1 MAATMPRLKFTITF
15 KIAILMLR
23 HEHYKPAFYSGI
35 NGFRIRRVIYIAI
48 VWTIIDIVTHLLNTD
63 ISEDN
68 FLRELVFRSILV
80 FVMSCFMGYLFV
92 FTFRTIFSDK
102 PLWVHF
108 LSKSFLVIL
117 AAGLMNLLVYILE
130 TAITDNRSL
139 SNALTDFFQNKLSIA
154 WVTKRM
160 LYWLV
165 IFSITQLFIE
175 INDKYAPGIF
185 ISILSG
191 KYKKPV
197 NENRIIMFMDLKD
210 STPIAEKLGHEDY
223 FLFIREF
230 IVHISNAIITH
241 EGIIYQYVG
250 DEVVVSWPLNK
261 KNTKKAL
268 ASIIEARRNIQKA
281 SEDFRREFD
290 IAPEFRVG
298 IHAGEVTIGE
308 IGVMKK
314 DLAMSGDTMNTTA
327 RIRSACNELNQKFIV
342 SKEFAEYAQL
352 DPWQFTSLGNVELK
366 GKSDG
371 IELFAL
377 NL

>member
-1 MAATMPRLKFTITF
+1 MLK
-15 KIAILMLR
+15 
-23 HEHYKPAFYSGI
+23 HEHYKPSIFRGI
-35 NGFRIRRVIYIAI
+35 NGFKIRRVMYIAVI
-48 VWTIIDIVTHLLNTD
+48 WTVIDIIVHLLNTD
-63 ISEDN
+63 ISESN
-68 FLRELVFRSILV
+68 FLRELVMRSMLV
-80 FVMSCFMGYLFV
+80 FVMSCLMGYLFV
-92 FTFRTIFSDK
+92 FTFRTLFSEK
-102 PLWVHF
+102 PLWIHF
-108 LSKSFLVIL
+108 LAKSFLVIM
-117 AAGLMNLLVYILE
+117 AAGLMNLLVHILE
-130 TAITDNRSL
+130 TAVTDNRSL
-139 SNALTDFFQNKLSIA
+139 TSALEYFFEYKLTAS
-154 WVTKRM
+154 WVVKRM

-165 IFSITQLFIE
+165 IFAVTQLFIE

-197 NENRIIMFMDLKD
+197 VENRIIMFMDLKD
-210 STPIAEKLGHEDY
+210 STPIAEKLGHENY
-223 FLFIREF
+223 FLFIRAF
-230 IVHISNAIITH
+230 ITYISNAIITH
-241 EGIIYQYVG
+241 DGIIYQYVG
-250 DEVVVSWPLNK
+250 DEVVVSWPLSK

-268 ASIIEARRNIQKA
+268 ASIIEARRNIQKM
-281 SEDFRREFD
+281 SEKFRREYD
-290 IAPEFRVG
+290 IVPEFRVG

-342 SKEFAEYAQL
+342 SKEFTEYAQL
-352 DPWQFTSLGNVELK
+352 EPYQYTSLGTIELK

>member
-1 MAATMPRLKFTITF
+1 MAMVGIMPRQKFTITS
-15 KIAILMLR
+15 KIATLMLR

-63 ISEDN
+63 ISADN
-68 FLRELVFRSILV
+68 FLRELVLRSVLV

-92 FTFRTIFSDK
+92 FTFRTILSDR

-139 SNALTDFFQNKLSIA
+139 GNALTDFFANKLTIS

-197 NENRIIMFMDLKD
+197 NENRIIMFMDLK
-210 STPIAEKLGHEDY
+210 
-223 FLFIREF
+223 
-230 IVHISNAIITH
+230 
-241 EGIIYQYVG
+241 
-250 DEVVVSWPLNK
+250 
-261 KNTKKAL
+261 
-268 ASIIEARRNIQKA
+268 
-281 SEDFRREFD
+281 
-290 IAPEFRVG
+290 
-298 IHAGEVTIGE
+298 
-308 IGVMKK
+308 
-314 DLAMSGDTMNTTA
+314 
-327 RIRSACNELNQKFIV
+327 
-342 SKEFAEYAQL
+342 
-352 DPWQFTSLGNVELK
+352 
-366 GKSDG
+366 
-371 IELFAL
+371 
-377 NL
+377 

>member
-1 MAATMPRLKFTITF
+1 
-15 KIAILMLR
+15 MLR

-35 NGFRIRRVIYIAI
+35 NGFRIRRVIYIALI
-48 VWTIIDIVTHLLNTD
+48 WTIIDIVVHLLNTD
-63 ISEDN
+63 ISHDN
-68 FLRELVFRSILV
+68 FIREILVRSLLV

-92 FTFRTIFSDK
+92 FTFRTIFADR

-117 AAGLMNLLVYILE
+117 AAGLMNLVVHVVE
-130 TAITDNRSL
+130 TSVSEGKSVSEAL
-139 SNALTDFFQNKLSIA
+139 SDFYEYKLSVS
-154 WVTKRM
+154 WVIKRM

-165 IFSITQLFIE
+165 IFSVTQLFIE
-175 INDKYAPGIF
+175 INDKYAPGVF

-197 NENRIIMFMDLKD
+197 AENRIIMFMDLKD

-223 FLFIREF
+223 FMFIREF
-230 IVHISNAIITH
+230 IYHISSALITH
-241 EGIIYQYVG
+241 NGTIYQYVG

-261 KNTKKAL
+261 RNAKSAL
-268 ASIIEARRNIQKA
+268 ASIIEARRNIQKV
-281 SEDFRREFD
+281 SEDFRRDFD
-290 IAPEFRVG
+290 IVPEFRVG

-342 SKEFAEYAQL
+342 SKEFAQFARL
-352 DPWQFTSLGNVELK
+352 DPWQYTALGNVELK

-371 IELFAL
+371 VELFAL

>member
-1 MAATMPRLKFTITF
+1 MLK
-15 KIAILMLR
+15 

-35 NGFRIRRVIYIAI
+35 NGFRIRRVLYIAI
-48 VWTIIDIVTHLLNTD
+48 IWTIIDIVVHLLNTD
-63 ISEDN
+63 ISQDN
-68 FLRELVFRSILV
+68 YVREIILRSILV

-92 FTFRTIFSDK
+92 FSFRTLFSDK

-108 LSKSFLVIL
+108 LAKSFLVIL
-117 AAGLMNLLVYILE
+117 AAGLMNLLVHILE
-130 TAITDNRSL
+130 TAVTDNRSL
-139 SNALTDFFQNKLSIA
+139 SSALADFFENKLSFS
-154 WVTKRM
+154 WVVKRM

-165 IFSITQLFIE
+165 IFAVTQLFIE

-197 NENRIIMFMDLKD
+197 TENRIIMFMDLKD

-223 FLFIREF
+223 FIFIREF
-230 IVHISNAIITH
+230 IYHTSSALITH
-241 EGIIYQYVG
+241 QGTIYQYVG

-261 KNTKKAL
+261 KNTTKAL

-290 IAPEFRVG
+290 IVPEFRVG

-342 SKEFAEYAQL
+342 SKEFAEYAKL
-352 DPWQFTSLGNVELK
+352 DPWQYTALGNLELK